1 MKNITIRKFKSSDFD
16 GLMEVW
22 QLTDLGNPKRGDN
35 LEIILQ
41 SIGMGGQMLIAE
53 DSNGKVIGT
62 SWMTFDGRRIHLHH
76 FGILPEY
83 QRKGIGLM
91 LAKES
96 LKFVKMKGYQVKLEV
111 HKENHAAIELY
122 KKLGFIEE
130 GVRRESIFRNGSY
143 QNLLAMGLLA
153 TEWRAKRQGL

>member
-122 KKLGFIEE
+122 KKLGFTYLGDYNVYII
-130 GVRRESIFRNGSY
+130 RDLNSI
-143 QNLLAMGLLA
+143 
-153 TEWRAKRQGL
+153 TD